1 MFKLRIRAIMQE
13 KGILRPYN
21 QLIKLGIGRNTA
33 SKMLNG
39 TAQSISMPHLHKLCL
54 YLNCTPKELI
64 VLQTQTAGNNYENTP
79 LKDWVEQP
87 SLIIADE
94 IAQLTPS
101 QMEAMKTFLESL
113 KSDNN
118 L

>member
-1 MFKLRIRAIMQE
+1 MFKLRIKAAMQE

-21 QLIKLGIGRNTA
+21 QLLKMGIGRNTA
-33 SKMLNG
+33 AKMLNG
-39 TAQSISMPHLHKLCL
+39 TATSISMPHLHKLCI

-64 VLQTQTAGNNYENTP
+64 VLHPQSEGHTYENSP

-87 SLIIADE
+87 SIVIADE
-94 IAQLTPS
+94 IAQLTPA
-101 QMEAMKTFLESL
+101 QLEMMKAFLGSL
-113 KSDNN
+113 KSDTN

>member
-1 MFKLRIRAIMQE
+1 MFTLRIRAAMQE

-21 QLIKLGIGRNTA
+21 QLIKLGIGRNTVA
-33 SKMLNG
+33 KMLNG

-64 VLQTQTAGNNYENTP
+64 VLHPQTAGNKYENTP

-87 SLIIADE
+87 SIVIADE
-94 IAQLTPS
+94 IEQLTPE
-101 QMEAMKTFLESL
+101 QIKAMKAFLGAL
-113 KSDNN
+113 KSDNK